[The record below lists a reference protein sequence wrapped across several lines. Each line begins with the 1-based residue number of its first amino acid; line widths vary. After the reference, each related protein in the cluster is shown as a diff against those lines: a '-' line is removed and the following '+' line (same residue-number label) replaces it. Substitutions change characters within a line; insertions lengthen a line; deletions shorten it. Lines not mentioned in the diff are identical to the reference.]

1 MKNRFKK
8 GAMRWGWR
16 VSPETMAAVEE
27 LHAYRAEVAELRRAV
42 AELRH
47 EIDETR
53 RDSLR
58 VAELTDLVVERLAAA
73 ERAGDAGH
81 AASGDGGSATA
92 STT

>member
-8 GAMRWGWR
+8 GAVRWGWR
-16 VSPETMAAVEE
+16 VSPETMAAVEQ

-42 AELRH
+42 AELRQ

-73 ERAGDAGH
+73 ERAGDAATGN
-81 AASGDGGSATA
+81 GGSASA